1 MCLSVFFLISSTFTF
16 VQKKINNVEPTWEM
30 NVDNSNNYD
39 PYSLKNENIP
49 LIRALITM
57 LLSLLFFMTQITLQ

>member
-1 MCLSVFFLISSTFTF
+1 MCLSVFFLISSTFRF
-16 VQKKINNVEPTWEM
+16 VKKKINNVEPTWEM
-30 NVDNSNNYD
+30 TVDNSNNYE